1 MAFDIKKNLITGG
14 IIGLIIPAVLAFLA
28 TVLQSVS
35 LVSNLLSSSS
45 PSEIGMKAIQLLG
58 GNYLAIFPDA
68 LIVAGVYAVLYTLG
82 VWIDK
87 QSWSPSYPGEF
98 MRTMLAF
105 FYGQAGATVLLI
117 ALGTPIA
124 VSLMLLA
131 GM

>member
-1 MAFDIKKNLITGG
+1 M
-14 IIGLIIPAVLAFLA
+14 
-28 TVLQSVS
+28 
-35 LVSNLLSSSS
+35 
-45 PSEIGMKAIQLLG
+45 
-58 GNYLAIFPDA
+58 AIFPDA

-131 GM
+131 GMLAISAVIAAISVYLLDHKLRIVDV